1 MLAAL
6 LLGWMA
12 HGVPVDE
19 RFAREVEPVLRQACL
34 ECHGEKLA
42 KGGLRLDTAEGLAS
56 AVKPGAPEQ
65 SELYLRL
72 ISPDK
77 DERMPQKGEAL
88 SEDSIAAIARWIE
101 SGAHADLKS
110 AAGEVSH
117 WAYRAPRRHEPAV
130 VKNAA
135 WVRDPLDAFVLARLE
150 QRGLQP
156 APPADLDTLLRRAA
170 LDLTGLPPPKEWLFQ
185 SPSDPERYYRQ
196 RVEEL
201 LCSPHCAE
209 RMALGWLDL
218 ARYADTHGYEKDDR
232 RTLWP
237 WRDWVI
243 AAFAAD
249 MPYDQFTIEQLAGDL
264 LPQATREQ
272 QIATG
277 FHRNTLTNQEG
288 GTDPEEFRFAA
299 VVDRVHTTATVW
311 LGSTLACAQCHNHKF
326 DPFSQRDYWRF
337 FAIFNSSADTGNS
350 PQPLLRTGPL
360 EQVAELEELERTI
373 PEREAQAE
381 QALGRLTAQLA
392 PALRGSASQ
401 GLTVQVSDSLGAHVQ
416 GEDPVNA
423 SMQSVHR
430 MEPGRIAALR
440 VRIDPTRAQNR
451 NWALGELR
459 VLRAGT
465 PLKLRA
471 LFATREQENGDFR
484 LVNALDGDRNT
495 AWAVGAGRAPHVHDA
510 WLALDAPLELTQA
523 EEWTLEL
530 DCLTVWQHHNVVEW
544 SLARS
549 ETAPENPLASLLTD
563 QRRLDELRA
572 SLPMTMVMEELAEP
586 RVTHRHEKGAYLSPA
601 EPVTPGTPAI
611 LPPLPGDVPANRLSL
626 ARWLVAREN
635 PLTARVAVNRVWE
648 QLFGRGLVATSED
661 FGTRGDAPTHPELLD
676 TLAVDWMEDGWSYR
690 RLLRRLVLSATYR
703 QGVNISPAAQEL
715 DPTNR
720 LLSRSPRA
728 RLPIEILR
736 DQALALS
743 GTLDARVG
751 GPSVFPFQ
759 PEGVWNLVYSGD
771 AWVRS
776 EQGNDRRRGLYTF
789 WKRSS
794 HYATFQLFDAPSR
807 EQICTRRSGS
817 NTPLQALAL
826 LNDPAFTDCARAL
839 AAQIDAAGTQAAR
852 EAIAQFERALARRAT
867 ESERR
872 ALEELHRR
880 RGSFAVA
887 NVILNLDELLCR
899 P

>member
-12 HGVPVDE
+12 HGMPVDE

-34 ECHGEKLA
+34 ECHGDKKA

-56 AVKPGAPEQ
+56 VVQPGRPLE
-65 SELYLRL
+65 SELYRRL
-72 ISPDK
+72 ISDEE
-77 DERMPQKGEAL
+77 DERMPQAAERLPA
-88 SEDSIAAIARWIE
+88 ESIAAIARWIE
-101 SGAHADLKS
+101 AGAQAELQS
-110 AAGEVSH
+110 AAGESSH
-117 WAYRAPRRHEPAV
+117 WAYRAPRRHAPGA

-135 WVRDPLDAFVLARLE
+135 WVRDPLDAFVLAKLE
-150 QRGLQP
+150 QRGLRP
-156 APPADLDTLLRRAA
+156 AAPADLDTLLRRAA
-170 LDLTGLPPPKEWLFQ
+170 LDLTGLPPPREWLFQ
-185 SPSDPERYYRQ
+185 DPADPEQYYRQ

-201 LCSPHCAE
+201 LSSKHCAE

-218 ARYADTHGYEKDDR
+218 ARFADTHGYEKDDR

-264 LPQATREQ
+264 LPEATREQ
-272 QIATG
+272 KIATG

-337 FAIFNSSADTGNS
+337 FAIFNSSVDTGNS
-350 PQPLLRTGPL
+350 PHPLLRAGPS
-360 EQVAELEELERTI
+360 EQVAELEELERTLA
-373 PEREAQAE
+373 EREAQAME
-381 QALGRLTAQLA
+381 ALRGLPAQPA
-392 PALRGSASQ
+392 PALRGSAPE
-401 GLTVQVSDSLGAHVQ
+401 GLRVQVSESGSAHVE
-416 GEDPVNA
+416 GEDPASA

-440 VRIDPTRAQNR
+440 VSIDPTRAQNR

-459 VLRAGT
+459 VLRAGS

-495 AWAVGAGRAPHVHDA
+495 AWAVGAGRAPHVHAA
-510 WLALDAPLELTQA
+510 WLALDAPLELTQS

-549 ETAPENPLASLLTD
+549 ETVPEHPRASFLTE

-572 SLPMTMVMEELAEP
+572 GLPMTMVMQELAQP

-601 EPVTPGTPAI
+601 ETVTPGTPGI
-611 LPPLPGDVPANRLSL
+611 LPPLPAGVPANRLSL
-626 ARWLVAREN
+626 ARWLVSREN

-676 TLAVDWMEDGWSYR
+676 TLAVDWMEDGWSFR

-703 QGVNISPAAQEL
+703 QGVHLSAAAQEL
-715 DPTNR
+715 DPTNQ
-720 LLSRSPRA
+720 LLSRSPRS

-743 GTLDARVG
+743 GTLDERIG
-751 GPSVFPFQ
+751 GPSVFPYQ

-776 EQGNDRRRGLYTF
+776 EQGHDRRRGLYTF

-807 EQICTRRSGS
+807 EQICTRRSSS

-839 AAQIDAAGTQAAR
+839 AARIDAAGTQAPA
-852 EAIAQFERALARRAT
+852 AVLAQFERALARRAT